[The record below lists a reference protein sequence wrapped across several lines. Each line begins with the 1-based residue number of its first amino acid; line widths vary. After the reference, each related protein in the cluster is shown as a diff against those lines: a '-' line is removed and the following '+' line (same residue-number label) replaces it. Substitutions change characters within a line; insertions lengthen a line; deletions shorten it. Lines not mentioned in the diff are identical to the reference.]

1 MLPSPTRRPAYHTHA
16 QAVSAEE
23 VLEYMEGKIARW
35 WMPDDVVF
43 VAEIPH
49 TATGKISKL
58 QLRRRFA
65 EHKPR
70 RARL

>member
-1 MLPSPTRRPAYHTHA
+1 M
-16 QAVSAEE
+16 SAEE

>member
-1 MLPSPTRRPAYHTHA
+1 MQPCTHRA
-16 QAVSAEE
+16 RAPLQTLSVDE
-23 VLEYMEGKIARW
+23 VLDYMEGKIARW

-43 VAEIPH
+43 VKEIPH

-58 QLRRRFA
+58 QLRRRFVD
-65 EHKPR
+65 HKPR